1 MSEVPPATG
10 QPQNDNIHQKAEMN
24 TDRFNEIVKRA
35 REYRYMTGKIP
46 RDTKMDVDGQLQRR
60 SPTQRDYGWS
70 VNGDP
75 AQKENMM
82 YESFVHNFGKE
93 MYEDA
98 SSDSNKDML
107 ATRFIFKVP
116 IKDSTDVFLVDMQA
130 IKFPPDDSRKNSFP
144 ATPNK
149 TMVRISGSDADY
161 LLNEYRKNPDVA
173 EKFYRSCFPDL
184 DLKSADSDKNS
195 GIERLQQENL
205 IIIEDITAPI
215 NGGTSVNSR
224 FSIAKPIESY
234 RRWYDVAKQDPRNY
248 LTLTDQGKKVDLG
261 VVEAE
266 LVIDKDER
274 QTSDSAVSSE
284 EENSNGYLQE
294 LSAKVVRKCIA
305 FAGGIH
311 RIKDQ
316 SLPARMANFISD
328 QRRTNSNL
336 DMLFFVDAKD
346 DGNLFLS
353 FSPSVTQETPKSTPL
368 FVSVELPKIT
378 AEELIE
384 ASKGDPNLI
393 KTFFNSTFKGFS
405 PQTDTFPNIGTGVVF
420 VGGDLKYDSNMAM
433 KYH

>member
-1 MSEVPPATG
+1 MSETPVPPPVLPT
-10 QPQNDNIHQKAEMN
+10 DNILKSVETN
-24 TDRFNEIVKRA
+24 TNRFEEIVKRA
-35 REYRYMTGKIP
+35 REHRYMTGKIP

-70 VNGDP
+70 ANGDP
-75 AQKENMM
+75 AQKEDMM
-82 YESFVHNFGKE
+82 YEYFIHNFGKE
-93 MYEDA
+93 MFEDA

-107 ATRFIFKVP
+107 STRFIFKVP

-161 LLNEYRKNPDVA
+161 LLDEYRKNPDVA

-184 DLKSADSDKNS
+184 DLKNADSDKNS

-205 IIIEDITAPI
+205 IIIEDITASI
-215 NGGTSVNSR
+215 DGGTSVNSR
-224 FSIAKPIESY
+224 FSIAKSIESY
-234 RRWYDVAKQDPRNY
+234 RRWYDVAKQDLRNY
-248 LTLTDQGKKVDLG
+248 LAFTDQGKKVDAG
-261 VVEAE
+261 VVKTE
-266 LVIDKDER
+266 LVIENDEK
-274 QTSDSAVSSE
+274 QASDSAVSNVE
-284 EENSNGYLQE
+284 DNNDGYLQE

-316 SLPARMANFISD
+316 SLPARIANFISD
-328 QRRTNSNL
+328 QRITNSNL

-346 DGNLFLS
+346 DDNLFLS
-353 FSPSVTQETPKSTPL
+353 FSPSVTQETLKSTPL
-368 FVSVELPKIT
+368 FVSVELPKET
-378 AEELIE
+378 ANELIE
-384 ASKGDPNLI
+384 VSKKDPNLI
-393 KTFFNSTFKGFS
+393 KIFFNSTFKGFS
-405 PQTDTFPNIGTGVVF
+405 PQTDTFPDVGTGIVF